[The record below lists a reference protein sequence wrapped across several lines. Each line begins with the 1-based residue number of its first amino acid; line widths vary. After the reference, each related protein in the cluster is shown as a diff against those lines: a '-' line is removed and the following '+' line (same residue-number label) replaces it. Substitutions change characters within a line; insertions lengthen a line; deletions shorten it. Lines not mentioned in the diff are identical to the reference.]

1 MTALTRTETVALIL
15 DHAENQGLNS
25 YRYVIDL
32 ACMSDQELA
41 TELDRREAAAVDGY
55 FDMPQQYDAFGV
67 NTFNSFNTPSN

>member
-15 DHAENQGLNS
+15 DHAEAQGLNS

-41 TELDRREAAAVDGY
+41 TELDRREAVAVDGY

-67 NTFNSFNTPSN
+67 NTLNSFNTPSK